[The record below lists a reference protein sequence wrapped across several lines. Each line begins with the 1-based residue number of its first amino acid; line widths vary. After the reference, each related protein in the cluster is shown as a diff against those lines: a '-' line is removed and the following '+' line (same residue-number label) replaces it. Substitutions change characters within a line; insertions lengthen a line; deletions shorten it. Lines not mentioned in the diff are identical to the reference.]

1 MLFIFLNPLFPAH
14 GKCYNAA
21 YSTRT
26 KEGFPMTYKHTER
39 ACFTGYIVQ
48 AVVNNFVPLLF
59 LTFQKQ
65 FGIPLSQ
72 VTLLITLNFLLQLAV
87 DGASV
92 FFIDRIGYRASA
104 LLAHGFAAL
113 GLIFLAVL
121 PSVLPSAFAG
131 LLISVLFYAVGGGLL
146 EVIISPIV
154 EACPSEHKA
163 KTMSLLHSFYCWGSA
178 GVVVLSTLFLAV
190 FGSGSWRV
198 LALIWALLPVANGI
212 FFLKVPLAPL
222 VEDGEKGMSVGE
234 LFRSGMF
241 WVIMLMMVCAGAS
254 EQAVSQWASTFAEQ
268 GLGVSKTIGD
278 LAGPMSFAALMGL
291 SRLLYGK
298 FGDKLDLDKFMRMS
312 CLLCIAA
319 YLCISLVPLPAVGL
333 VGCAVCGFS
342 VGIMWPGTFSKASA
356 AVKGGGTALFAM
368 LALAGDVGCSGGPTL
383 AGFISG
389 CFNGELRAGI
399 LAAIVFPVLLLIGI
413 QLAKKLANNS
423 ADK

>member
-1 MLFIFLNPLFPAH
+1 
-14 GKCYNAA
+14 
-21 YSTRT
+21 
-26 KEGFPMTYKHTER
+26 MTYKHTER

-198 LALIWALLPVANGI
+198 LALIWALLPVTNGI

-254 EQAVSQWASTFAEQ
+254 EQAVSQWASTFAEK
-268 GLGVSKTIGD
+268 GLGVSKALGD
-278 LAGPMSFAALMGL
+278 LTGPTVFSLLMGL
-291 SRLLYGK
+291 SRLIYGK
-298 FGDKLDLDKFMRMS
+298 RGDKMDLTKTMLG
-312 CLLCIAA
+312 CC
-319 YLCISLVPLPAVGL
+319 GL
-333 VGCAVCGFS
+333 CGFS
-342 VGIMWPGTFSKASA
+342 VGIFWPGTFSTASA
-356 AVKGGGTALFAM
+356 SMHRGGTALFALM
-368 LALAGDVGCSGGPTL
+368 ALAGDLGCSAGPTV
-383 AGFISG
+383 AGAVASALG
-389 CFNGELRAGI
+389 DNLRAGI
-399 LAAIVFPVLLLIGI
+399 LCGLGFPLLMIVGVLLMKRMADR
-413 QLAKKLANNS
+413 AKPRA
-423 ADK
+423 

>member
-1 MLFIFLNPLFPAH
+1 
-14 GKCYNAA
+14 
-21 YSTRT
+21 
-26 KEGFPMTYKHTER
+26 MTYKHTER

-178 GVVVLSTLFLAV
+178 GVVMLSTLFLAV

-198 LALIWALLPVANGI
+198 LALIWALLPVTNGI

-254 EQAVSQWASTFAEQ
+254 EQAVSQWASTFAEK
-268 GLGVSKTIGD
+268 GLGVSKALGD
-278 LAGPMSFAALMGL
+278 LTGPTVFSLLMGL
-291 SRLLYGK
+291 SRLIYGK
-298 FGDKLDLDKFMRMS
+298 RGDKMDLTKTMLG
-312 CLLCIAA
+312 CCGLCVAA
-319 YLCISLVPLPAVGL
+319 YLLIGLTQSPLTGLIGVGL
-333 VGCAVCGFS
+333 CGFS
-342 VGIMWPGTFSKASA
+342 VGIFWPGTFSTASA
-356 AVKGGGTALFAM
+356 SMHRGGTALFALM
-368 LALAGDVGCSGGPTL
+368 ALAGDLGCSAGPTV
-383 AGFISG
+383 AGAVASALG
-389 CFNGELRAGI
+389 DNLRAGI
-399 LAAIVFPVLLLIGI
+399 LCGLGFPLLMIVGVLLMKRMADR
-413 QLAKKLANNS
+413 AKPRA
-423 ADK
+423 

>member
-1 MLFIFLNPLFPAH
+1 MLSA
-14 GKCYNAA
+14 
-21 YSTRT
+21 
-26 KEGFPMTYKHTER
+26 GF
-39 ACFTGYIVQ
+39 
-48 AVVNNFVPLLF
+48 
-59 LTFQKQ
+59 
-65 FGIPLSQ
+65 
-72 VTLLITLNFLLQLAV
+72 V
-87 DGASV
+87 DK
-92 FFIDRIGYRASA
+92 IGYRASTIIA
-104 LLAHGFAAL
+104 HVCSAAGLVLLT
-113 GLIFLAVL
+113 VL
-121 PSVLPSAFAG
+121 PEAFPDPFAG
-131 LLISVLFYAVGGGLL
+131 ILIAVFIYAIGGGLI
-146 EVIISPIV
+146 EVLISPIL
-154 EACPSEHKA
+154 EACPTDNKEKA
-163 KTMSLLHSFYCWGSA
+163 MSLLHSFYCWGHV
-178 GVVVLSTLFLAV
+178 GVVLISTLFFTLFGIENWKILAV
-190 FGSGSWRV
+190 C
-198 LALIWALLPVANGI
+198 WAVVPAVNIILFAKAPIYSLHEEGETGLT
-212 FFLKVPLAPL
+212 LKQ
-222 VEDGEKGMSVGE
+222 
-234 LFRSGMF
+234 LFTRKVF
-241 WVIMLMMVCAGAS
+241 WVMMLMMLCAGAS

>member
-1 MLFIFLNPLFPAH
+1 MKKNNYQLTM
-14 GKCYNAA
+14 Y
-21 YSTRT
+21 
-26 KEGFPMTYKHTER
+26 
-39 ACFTGYIVQ
+39 ACFIGYIVQ
-48 AVVNNFVPLLF
+48 AIVNNSLPLLF
-59 LTFQKQ
+59 VTFQKTYS
-65 FGIPLSQ
+65 IPLTQ
-72 VTLLITLNFLLQLAV
+72 ITLLITLNFGIQLVIDMLSAGFV
-87 DGASV
+87 DK
-92 FFIDRIGYRASA
+92 IGYRDSA
-104 LLAHGFAAL
+104 IIAHVCSAAGLVLLT
-113 GLIFLAVL
+113 VL
-121 PSVLPSAFAG
+121 PEAFPDPFAG
-131 LLISVLFYAVGGGLL
+131 ILIAVFIYAIGGGLI
-146 EVIISPIV
+146 EVLISPIL
-154 EACPSEHKA
+154 EACPTDNKEKA
-163 KTMSLLHSFYCWGSA
+163 MSLLHSFYCWGHV
-178 GVVVLSTLFLAV
+178 GVVLISTLFFTLFGIENWKILAV
-190 FGSGSWRV
+190 C
-198 LALIWALLPVANGI
+198 WAVVPAVNIILFAKAPIYSLHEEGETGLT
-212 FFLKVPLAPL
+212 LKQ
-222 VEDGEKGMSVGE
+222 
-234 LFRSGMF
+234 LFTRKIF
-241 WVIMLMMVCAGAS
+241 WVMMLMMLCAGAS

>member
-1 MLFIFLNPLFPAH
+1 
-14 GKCYNAA
+14 
-21 YSTRT
+21 
-26 KEGFPMTYKHTER
+26 MTYKHTER

-163 KTMSLLHSFYCWGSA
+163 KTMSLLHSFYCWA
-178 GVVVLSTLFLAV
+178 ARA
-190 FGSGSWRV
+190 W
-198 LALIWALLPVANGI
+198 WCCP
-212 FFLKVPLAPL
+212 PC
-222 VEDGEKGMSVGE
+222 
-234 LFRSGMF
+234 F
-241 WVIMLMMVCAGAS
+241 WQC
-254 EQAVSQWASTFAEQ
+254 
-268 GLGVSKTIGD
+268 
-278 LAGPMSFAALMGL
+278 
-291 SRLLYGK
+291 
-298 FGDKLDLDKFMRMS
+298 
-312 CLLCIAA
+312 
-319 YLCISLVPLPAVGL
+319 
-333 VGCAVCGFS
+333 
-342 VGIMWPGTFSKASA
+342 SA
-356 AVKGGGTALFAM
+356 AAAGG
-368 LALAGDVGCSGGPTL
+368 CW
-383 AGFISG
+383 
-389 CFNGELRAGI
+389 R
-399 LAAIVFPVLLLIGI
+399 
-413 QLAKKLANNS
+413 
-423 ADK
+423 